1 MALLPEESV
10 TVATW
15 PMVAVE
21 SPGRIIPE
29 DPGIAKRVL
38 DPITAMAAGEVVVGE
53 GGVLLWRNSSPLLCV
68 LSIKVF
74 KKLGVEVL
82 DA

>member
-1 MALLPEESV
+1 
-10 TVATW
+10 
-15 PMVAVE
+15 
-21 SPGRIIPE
+21 
-29 DPGIAKRVL
+29 
-38 DPITAMAAGEVVVGE
+38 MAAGEVVVGE